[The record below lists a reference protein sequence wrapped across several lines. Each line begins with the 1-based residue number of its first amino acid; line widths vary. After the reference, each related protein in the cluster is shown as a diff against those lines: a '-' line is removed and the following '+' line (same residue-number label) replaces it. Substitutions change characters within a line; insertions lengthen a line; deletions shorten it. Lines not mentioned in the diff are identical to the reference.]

1 MIYYILLP
9 LNAVL
14 LVVFQITLSDIFFSG
29 WLTLELSL
37 VAVIYAGFRLDFV
50 KGISLACLMGLT
62 FDCLSGA
69 VPGSFTLFYLLIFL
83 LVFFVSL
90 RITSEKLYIIAFVSL
105 LCSLFESLM
114 LVVLYALVFQYDL
127 TSDRISVLVLQA
139 LLTSVLSVGFFYV
152 MSRTEGLRYGKTIQA
167 PQRTWTGGVSPKT

>member
-9 LNAVL
+9 LNAIL
-14 LVVFQITLSDIFFSG
+14 LVVLQITLADIFFSG

-37 VAVIYAGFRLDFV
+37 VSVIYAGFRLDFV
-50 KGISLACLMGLT
+50 KGITLACLMGLT

-69 VPGSFTLFYLLIFL
+69 VPGLFTLFYLLIFL

-90 RITSEKLYIIAFVSL
+90 RIASEKLYIIALIGLICSL
-105 LCSLFESLM
+105 LESLA
-114 LVVLYALVFQYDL
+114 LVLLYAFVFQFDL
-127 TSDRISVLVLQA
+127 SGDVLLVSVLQA
-139 LLTSVLSVGFFYV
+139 LLISVLSVGVFYAT
-152 MSRTEGLRYGKTIQA
+152 SRTEGLKYGKTIQA

>member
-14 LVVFQITLSDIFFSG
+14 LVVSQITLSDIFFSG

-50 KGISLACLMGLT
+50 KGITLACLMGLT

-90 RITSEKLYIIAFVSL
+90 RIASEKLYIIAFVSL
-105 LCSLFESLM
+105 ICSLFESFV
-114 LVVLYALVFQYDL
+114 LVLLYSFVFQHDL
-127 TSDRISVLVLQA
+127 TGDVLPVLVLQA

-152 MSRTEGLRYGKTIQA
+152 MSRTEGLRYGKTIQT

>member
-83 LVFFVSL
+83 LVFFV
-90 RITSEKLYIIAFVSL
+90 
-105 LCSLFESLM
+105 
-114 LVVLYALVFQYDL
+114 
-127 TSDRISVLVLQA
+127 
-139 LLTSVLSVGFFYV
+139 
-152 MSRTEGLRYGKTIQA
+152 
-167 PQRTWTGGVSPKT
+167 